1 MQDTFIDIIS
11 FDPYCNPMRQADILH
26 RTLNIRNLNLTQVS
40 DLSKVSLKKV
50 AMAGP
55 VST

>member
-11 FDPYCNPMRQADILH
+11 FDPYCSPIRQADILH
-26 RTLNIRNLNLTQVS
+26 PTLNIRNLNLTQVS
-40 DLSKVSLKKV
+40 DLSTVSLKKV

-55 VST
+55 AST